1 MSVMTRGGKREGA
14 GRPRKSNEARIHF
27 GCRIKETNAE
37 WIQSEKLRTGKSVGE
52 ITDLAIE
59 VLQKHPEESFP
70 SVED

>member
-1 MSVMTRGGKREGA
+1 MSTMTRGGKREGA